1 MYFLK
6 KIVCFSPVFL
16 FIAAALF
23 GAPGDPPAADLLV
36 VSCAENPGGY
46 GANSNGVYPV
56 CIRWQKPATA
66 DGSVEPWGYHIYRS
80 PSVDAGFSRIS
91 AEPIPA
97 ARGSDGFFT
106 YFDENPAAMP
116 GKPYYYRVLSL
127 NAQGEGS
134 NYSEIH
140 IGYGALTHE
149 QYLIEYTKTIKSSH
163 QKMVYMNK
171 TSALSKL
178 GSETKNGTISGSLAY
193 RARIAGFGGRV
204 TMHYENYADFYIE
217 NNSAQGP
224 YFVLTGD
231 MNTTATMDQSGSMN
245 GTITVSGKD
254 PGRVF
259 YDNMLIKS
267 GKAGGGTY
275 GIEPAGF
282 PRRELSWT
290 LGEI

>member
-6 KIVCFSPVFL
+6 KIVCFPLVLL
-16 FIAAALF
+16 FTAAALF
-23 GAPGDPPAADLLV
+23 GVPEDPPATDLLV
-36 VSCAENPGGY
+36 VSCAENLSGL

-56 CIRWQKPATA
+56 RIRWQKPAVA
-66 DGSVEPWGYHIYRS
+66 VGSVEPWGYHIYRS
-80 PSVDAGFSRIS
+80 PSADAGFSRIS
-91 AEPIPA
+91 AEPIPV
-97 ARGSDGFFT
+97 ARESGGFFT
-106 YFDENPAAMP
+106 YFDENPDAMP

-140 IGYGALTHE
+140 MGYGALSHE
-149 QYLIEYTKTIKSSH
+149 QYLREYSKTVKSSH
-163 QKMVYMNK
+163 QKMIYMNK
-171 TSALSKL
+171 TSAMSKL
-178 GSETKNGTISGSLAY
+178 GSETKNGAISGSLAY
-193 RARIAGFGGRV
+193 RAQIVGLGGRV
-204 TMHYENYADFYIE
+204 TMRYENYADFYIE
-217 NNSAQGP
+217 NNNAQGP

-231 MNTTATMDQSGSMN
+231 MNTAAGMNQSGSMD
-245 GTITVSGKD
+245 GTITVSGMY

-259 YDNMLIKS
+259 YDNVQIKS

-282 PRRELSWT
+282 PRRELGWT